1 MKLVYFGNINN
12 GQLKI
17 INRHLFDADI
27 ASMEGKQ
34 VEIVVSPKKKTRSNQ
49 QNRYY
54 WSVVVGL
61 IKEGFVSMGHDGIDS
76 QNVHAFLTGR
86 FLFKEIIN
94 ENGGEVI
101 RIPMG
106 TSGLTTTEMM
116 VYIDQCAQFA
126 SEYLNVIIP
135 PPSSQTEF
143 NYD

>member
-1 MKLVYFGNINN
+1 METYYGRVTNGILNISNRYF
-12 GQLKI
+12 
-17 INRHLFDADI
+17 FDESI
-27 ASMEGKQ
+27 KKYEGKD
-34 VEIVVSPKKKTRSNQ
+34 VCISIEKKKRKRSLS
-49 QNRYY
+49 QNAYY
-54 WSVVVGL
+54 HGVVVGL

-94 ENGGEVI
+94 ENGGDVI

>member
-1 MKLVYFGNINN
+1 METYYGRVTNGILNISNRYF
-12 GQLKI
+12 
-17 INRHLFDADI
+17 FDESI
-27 ASMEGKQ
+27 KKYEGKD
-34 VEIVVSPKKKTRSNQ
+34 VCISIEKKKRKRSLS
-49 QNRYY
+49 QNAYY
-54 WSVVVGL
+54 HGVVVGL